1 MFPNGEKYGECTDGL
16 TQCFKCAPPAP
27 VRAELVLDQWR
38 LCVCLSASSAVGQFV
53 RVSGGRVQRQGVGVH
68 YSSDGSVFS
77 GAWSGDR
84 MNGQGECIH
93 GNGIKYKVLIL
104 SSVSLYCVAGS
115 SVHMRCAS
123 TLACIVCTYLLATG

>member
-1 MFPNGEKYGECTDGL
+1 MYGRADPVLQVCGS
-16 TQCFKCAPPAP
+16 PAP

-38 LCVCLSASSAVGQFV
+38 LCECLSASSAVGQFV

-93 GNGIKYKVLIL
+93 GNGIKYKVLI
-104 SSVSLYCVAGS
+104 VFCQCVVCGW
-115 SVHMRCAS
+115 VQCAHG
-123 TLACIVCTYLLATG
+123 V